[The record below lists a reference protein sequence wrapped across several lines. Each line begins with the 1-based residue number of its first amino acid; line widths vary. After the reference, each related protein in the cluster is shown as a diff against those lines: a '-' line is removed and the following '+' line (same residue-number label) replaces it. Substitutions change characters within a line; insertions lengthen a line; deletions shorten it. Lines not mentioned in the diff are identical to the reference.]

1 MFLNIFYNNL
11 RQKQGKEMSKYSKN
25 SMISGL
31 PEGFRVYDFLSS

>member
-11 RQKQGKEMSKYSKN
+11 RQKQGKEMSKCSKN

-31 PEGFRVYDFLSS
+31 PEGFREYDFLSS